1 MIIGLVGFIGS
12 GKGTVGDIL
21 VNVYAF
27 KQVAFADPLK
37 DAVASI
43 FKWSRYMLEGDTP
56 ESREWRETVDPWWTQ
71 RLGYEVSPRLILQ
84 RMGTEATRTAIA
96 DNIWIAALERR
107 LDSGSDYVI
116 TDVRFPNEIVNSVYN
131 V

>member
-21 VNVYAF
+21 VNEYAF

-43 FKWSRYMLEGDTP
+43 FQWSRHMLEGDTP
-56 ESREWRETVDPWWTQ
+56 ESREWREKVDPWWTQ

-84 RMGTEATRTAIA
+84 RMGTEATRNAIA
-96 DNIWIAALERR
+96 DNIWIQL
-107 LDSGSDYVI
+107 
-116 TDVRFPNEIVNSVYN
+116 
-131 V
+131 